1 MSFVH
6 LHVHSNFSVL
16 DGMSRIE
23 DIVDKAIKYNM
34 PAVALTDH
42 GVMYG
47 VKEFL
52 DYVKRVKSE
61 SKSDL
66 KSGKI
71 SQEQY
76 DRIQEFKP
84 IVGVEAY
91 CAARTLY
98 DKDKREKVFNERKN
112 KEIIVDMSGYHLIL
126 LAKNRKGYEN
136 LCKLVSVSWTDGFYQ
151 RPRIDKNIL
160 EQYSEGVIV
169 SSACLGGEIPQ
180 HILNNDIES
189 AEATLLWFKRVF
201 GDDFYL
207 EIQLHKPT
215 RSDVSNE
222 TYLNQLRVNEATQR

>member
-91 CAARTLY
+91 CAARTL
-98 DKDKREKVFNERKN
+98 
-112 KEIIVDMSGYHLIL
+112 
-126 LAKNRKGYEN
+126 
-136 LCKLVSVSWTDGFYQ
+136 
-151 RPRIDKNIL
+151 
-160 EQYSEGVIV
+160 
-169 SSACLGGEIPQ
+169 
-180 HILNNDIES
+180 
-189 AEATLLWFKRVF
+189 
-201 GDDFYL
+201 
-207 EIQLHKPT
+207 
-215 RSDVSNE
+215 
-222 TYLNQLRVNEATQR
+222 

>member
-98 DKDKREKVFNERKN
+98 DKDKKEKVFSERKN
-112 KEIIVDMSGYHLIL
+112 KEIIAAHLCVGVVRHRRGQAAYVGGASGFLGER
-126 LAKNRKGYEN
+126 LAEGET
-136 LCKLVSVSWTDGFYQ
+136 V
-151 RPRIDKNIL
+151 RI
-160 EQYSEGVIV
+160 
-169 SSACLGGEIPQ
+169 
-180 HILNNDIES
+180 
-189 AEATLLWFKRVF
+189 F
-201 GDDFYL
+201 
-207 EIQLHKPT
+207 IQDNPH
-215 RSDVSNE
+215 
-222 TYLNQLRVNEATQR
+222 